1 MATRSRLSE
10 TPTNPGRPPR
20 KRGRKSP
27 NGAGGVY
34 FNQATERWMG
44 RYTTEDPESGLP
56 VRKAVY
62 GRTEQE
68 ARAKLIKALA
78 ARQDGALL
86 VGRGR
91 ELTVRQYA
99 ERWPAGLR
107 KRPTTR
113 ARYRQALAHVTGD
126 DRLRNLPLTKLRPKQ
141 LRGRWQRSTTRLAV
155 RQTWIGRLP
164 LAPPEC

>member
-1 MATRSRLSE
+1 MATARRTPE
-10 TPTNPGRPPR
+10 TSTKPPRPPR
-20 KRGRKSP
+20 KHRQKSP

-44 RYTTEDPESGLP
+44 RYTTEDPETGLP

-68 ARAKLIKALA
+68 ARGKLIKALA
-78 ARQDGALL
+78 ARQDGTLL
-86 VGRGR
+86 VRRGR

-99 ERWPAGLR
+99 ERWLAGLR

-113 ARYRQALAHVTGD
+113 ERYRQALAHVTG
-126 DRLRNLPLTKLRPKQ
+126 
-141 LRGRWQRSTTRLAV
+141 
-155 RQTWIGRLP
+155 
-164 LAPPEC
+164 